1 MAPQRAEVVFF
12 FFLCVCATS
21 PFRKGPPFVLRV
33 RVYVKFSSSM
43 LFFFF
48 LGGGELFW
56 LFAYSSPCSW
66 R

>member
-12 FFLCVCATS
+12 FYACVLLPHS
-21 PFRKGPPFVLRV
+21 GKGPRSSF
-33 RVYVKFSSSM
+33 VYVFTSNFIDAF
-43 LFFFF
+43 FFFF